1 VSTRLKNR
9 IAKIEAEKGLDSQ
22 PIIVVV
28 NFGSD
33 CEDDWA
39 KAQVDAKKNQ
49 VLVPGEKERLT
60 MAERSETGLPLLEK
74 MWLGICELGY

>member
-9 IAKIEAEKGLDSQ
+9 IAKMEADRGLGSQ

-33 CEDDWA
+33 CKEDWD
-39 KAQVDAKKNQ
+39 KAQEDAIAEYTEIHGDVDVKGARF
-49 VLVPGEKERLT
+49 VR
-60 MAERSETGLPLLEK
+60 
-74 MWLGICELGY
+74 ICFI

>member
-9 IAKIEAEKGLDSQ
+9 IAKIEADRGLGSQ

-33 CEDDWA
+33 CEDDWD
-39 KAQVDAKKNQ
+39 KAQEDAIIEYKEINGDVDVRDARF
-49 VLVPGEKERLT
+49 VR
-60 MAERSETGLPLLEK
+60 
-74 MWLGICELGY
+74 ICFI

>member
-1 VSTRLKNR
+1 VITRRLR
-9 IAKIEAEKGLDSQ
+9 QGE
-22 PIIVVV
+22 IVALGD
-28 NFGSD
+28 NPNCF
-33 CEDDWA
+33 
-39 KAQVDAKKNQ
+39 KAQADAKKNQ

>member
-9 IAKIEAEKGLDSQ
+9 IAKIEAERGLGSQ
-22 PIIVVV
+22 PIIVVI

-39 KAQVDAKKNQ
+39 KAQEDAIAECKENNGDVDVRGARFVK
-49 VLVPGEKERLT
+49 
-60 MAERSETGLPLLEK
+60 
-74 MWLGICELGY
+74 LGFV